1 MQINS
6 NHSHPISLSREGK
19 GDREEIEREQNAEW
33 SLEEVLQKTLDAMW
47 DCETQVAS
55 EMTAVLN
62 GNG

>member
-19 GDREEIEREQNAEW
+19 GDREEIEREQNAGW

-47 DCETQVAS
+47 DCET
-55 EMTAVLN
+55 
-62 GNG
+62 

>member
-1 MQINS
+1 MKE
-6 NHSHPISLSREGK
+6 SRMLG
-19 GDREEIEREQNAEW
+19 W